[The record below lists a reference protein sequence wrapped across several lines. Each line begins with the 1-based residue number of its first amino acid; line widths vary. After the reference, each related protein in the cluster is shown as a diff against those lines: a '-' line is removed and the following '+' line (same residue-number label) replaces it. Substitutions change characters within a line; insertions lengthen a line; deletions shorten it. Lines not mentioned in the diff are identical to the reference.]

1 MINITQLSDTIE
13 SIAYSI
19 IFRYKDIFFGA
30 FVAIFVGRRIIRI
43 SLGGRYSVRS
53 LIFSPLLYLAFT
65 GATYVGLTTVEL
77 LACSIA
83 FALGLGLS
91 SLFKGQVKF
100 FEKKKILHYR
110 RSPLIGLAWTIAFVV
125 RIYLLIYYDVTA
137 GFFLS
142 IILSYLSGLI
152 LGEAFQIAIQ
162 KRMFEFSKKS
172 RESAQ
177 ISARNTDQDVNKE

>member
-1 MINITQLSDTIE
+1 
-13 SIAYSI
+13 
-19 IFRYKDIFFGA
+19 
-30 FVAIFVGRRIIRI
+30 
-43 SLGGRYSVRS
+43 
-53 LIFSPLLYLAFT
+53 
-65 GATYVGLTTVEL
+65 
-77 LACSIA
+77 
-83 FALGLGLS
+83 
-91 SLFKGQVKF
+91 FKGQVKF

-110 RSPLIGLAWTIAFVV
+110 RSPIIGLAWTIAFVV

-172 RESAQ
+172 RENAQ
-177 ISARNTDQDVNKE
+177 ISARNPDQDISKE

>member
-13 SIAYSI
+13 NIAYSI
-19 IFRYKDIFFGA
+19 IFRYKDIFFSA

-43 SLGGRYSVRS
+43 IMGGRYSVRS

-65 GATYVGLTTVEL
+65 GATYVGLTTIEL

-110 RSPLIGLAWTIAFVV
+110 RSPIIGLAWTIAFVM
-125 RIYLLIYYDVTA
+125 RIYLLIYYDVRA

-177 ISARNTDQDVNKE
+177 IAAGLPDQDPNKD

>member
-1 MINITQLSDTIE
+1 MFSVTALADSIETIV
-13 SIAYSI
+13 YSI
-19 IFRYKDIFFGA
+19 LFRYKDIFFGA
-30 FVAIFVGRRIIRI
+30 FVAIFVGRRILRI
-43 SLGGRYSVRS
+43 TYGGKYSVKS
-53 LIFSPLLYLAFT
+53 LVFSPLLYLAFT
-65 GATYVGLTTVEL
+65 AATYIGLTTIEL

-91 SLFKGQVKF
+91 SVFKGQVKF
-100 FEKKKILHYR
+100 FERRESLHYR
-110 RSPLIGLAWTIAFVV
+110 RSPIVGLAWTTAFIL

-162 KRMFEFSKKS
+162 KRIFEFHQKSKEMGFKS
-172 RESAQ
+172 SSTPEP
-177 ISARNTDQDVNKE
+177 DKKD